1 MWRRWL
7 ILIVALAF
15 APQVWLRDP
24 PYRHNP
30 DQAVLATPI
39 AGPMVELGPFLL
51 TGAWQL
57 TSANSNF
64 GGYSG
69 LVVPRPGWLRAYS
82 DMGQVLEMPQPGLPG
97 TARQSAVFGSEFGQ
111 KSARDVEAA
120 SFDPATGVTWLALEG
135 RNALVR
141 LDRDQRPD
149 PAGFIQP
156 APMRRWTL
164 NSGPEAMV
172 RLRDGRFL
180 VLAEAYA
187 SWRASGAHQAFRL
200 SPGAG
205 GRPETAEGFT
215 FAGLAGFRPTDMAQ
229 LPDGRVLVLLRRLR
243 WPMPPRFGTWLVL
256 ADPDAIVP
264 GQPWRAIPLAS
275 LDGTGLEEN
284 YEGLAIEPG
293 AAGQVT
299 VWLISDSNAAVTQR
313 TLLLR
318 LSLDPRRLPAA
329 PALPPKQKA
338 PG

>member
-7 ILIVALAF
+7 ILIVALAI

-24 PYRHNP
+24 PYHHNP
-30 DQAVLATPI
+30 DQAVAITSLP
-39 AGPMVELGPFLL
+39 GVPVNLGPFTL

-64 GGYSG
+64 GGYSA

-82 DMGQVLEMPQPGLPG
+82 DLGQMLDLPQPGTRGLV
-97 TARQSAVFGSEFGQ
+97 RQAALFGRDVEP
-111 KSARDVEAA
+111 KAARDVEAA
-120 SFDPATGVTWLALEG
+120 SLDPLSGTTWLALEG
-135 RNALVR
+135 RNALLR
-141 LDRDQRPD
+141 LDRRQRPD

-156 APMRRWTL
+156 APMRDWTV

-172 RLRDGRFL
+172 RLHDGRL
-180 VLAEAYA
+180 LILAEAYA
-187 SWRASGAHQAFRL
+187 SWRANGAHPALRL
-200 SPGAG
+200 SPGAAGQPG
-205 GRPETAEGFT
+205 GAEPFT
-215 FAGLAGFRPTDMAQ
+215 FVGRAGYRPTDMAQ

-256 ADPDAIVP
+256 ADPAAIAP
-264 GQPWRAIPLAS
+264 GQPWHSVPLAS

-284 YEGLAIEPG
+284 YEGLAIDP
-293 AAGQVT
+293 AADGRVT
-299 VWLISDSNAAVTQR
+299 VWLISDANGAVTQR

-318 LSLDPRRLPAA
+318 LSLDPRRLPGSQA
-329 PALPPKQKA
+329 KQKA